1 MTKTLSRLTRW
12 EVSATLRWRW
22 LTLCIC
28 LGTEAILANLEVN
41 IDQGISEAEKE
52 DREIAFGTNYR
63 EPAKANSW
71 FSFLLQQLGDTM
83 LIILICA
90 AIVSLL
96 LSYLTV
102 PPEDYGHGKSHQP
115 CAACAAPPI
124 LTS

>member
-1 MTKTLSRLTRW
+1 M
-12 EVSATLRWRW
+12 
-22 LTLCIC
+22 
-28 LGTEAILANLEVN
+28 
-41 IDQGISEAEKE
+41 GIKESEKE
-52 DREIAFGTNYR
+52 ARETAFGTNYR

-96 LSYLTV
+96 LSYATV
-102 PPEDYGHGKSHQP
+102 PKEDYGHGKSRP
-115 CAACAAPPI
+115 ILCGSEEAPI